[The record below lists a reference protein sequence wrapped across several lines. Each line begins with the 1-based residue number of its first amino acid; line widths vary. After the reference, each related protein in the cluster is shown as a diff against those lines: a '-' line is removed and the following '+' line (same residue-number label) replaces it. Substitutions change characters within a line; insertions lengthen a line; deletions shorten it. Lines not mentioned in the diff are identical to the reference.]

1 MTTLVYLVSAE
12 SRINITGL
20 SCREAAEKLAG
31 KLGKTSITE
40 LMSGK
45 RQGANGWHI
54 EKEEQRPIEMTFY
67 PPAPLA
73 SGEHNRYSKTGVE
86 YVGTGKRRPHRQPME
101 IRLTLTPQGV
111 TGKQMCSGD
120 YRKLLD
126 TIAQRD
132 GQEIGEIASRLGWSR
147 QAVQSV
153 AHRAVHSGMIVKT
166 RKSGAFFG
174 KKEN

>member
-31 KLGKTSITE
+31 KLGKTSVTE

-45 RQGANGWHI
+45 RQEAKGWHI
-54 EKEEQRPIEMTFY
+54 EKEKQRPIEMTFY
-67 PPAPLA
+67 PPDPLA
-73 SGEHNRYSKTGVE
+73 SGKPNRYSKTGVE
-86 YVGTGKRRPHRQPME
+86 YVGLGKIRPRRKPMD

-111 TGKQMCSGD
+111 IDKQMCSGD
-120 YRKLLD
+120 YRRLLD
-126 TIAQRD
+126 TIAQKD
-132 GQEIGEIASRLGWSR
+132 SQEVGEIASRLGWSR

-174 KKEN
+174 KKGA

>member
-1 MTTLVYLVSAE
+1 MKKQAPIVPAP
-12 SRINITGL
+12 
-20 SCREAAEKLAG
+20 
-31 KLGKTSITE
+31 GKTS
-40 LMSGK
+40 
-45 RQGANGWHI
+45 
-54 EKEEQRPIEMTFY
+54 
-67 PPAPLA
+67 
-73 SGEHNRYSKTGVE
+73 RYSKQGIE
-86 YVGTGKRRPHRQPME
+86 YVGTGKIRPRRKPMD

-153 AHRAVHSGMIVKT
+153 AHRAVHSGLIIKT

-174 KKEN
+174 KKSED